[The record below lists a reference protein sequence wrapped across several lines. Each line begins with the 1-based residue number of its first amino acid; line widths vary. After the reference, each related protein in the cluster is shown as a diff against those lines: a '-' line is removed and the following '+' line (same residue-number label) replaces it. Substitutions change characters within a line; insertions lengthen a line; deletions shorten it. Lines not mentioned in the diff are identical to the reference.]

1 MQIFIRYS
9 LQHLF
14 FLFYSLTNLNYLCE
28 ILLVSEIITTF
39 VAINL
44 LYCHIT
50 HGFGRIADNHKMKRS
65 RI

>member
-44 LYCHIT
+44 LYVPHNT
-50 HGFGRIADNHKMKRS
+50 WFGENS
-65 RI
+65 G